1 MSWIESAK
9 ATRGLPGY
17 VSTHVG
23 LLPLVENF
31 RSSDSSTILETTVR
45 WTITPEYLLRQLLS
59 KDQRKIFSK
68 IRRAKCERIFHSVVY
83 ACSYAWQ
90 RIIRYREQRNK
101 RERKDADVYAGGFG
115 PAYSRVTVQPT
126 VTNSPCTPYCPCAFS
141 LLKNGQGVK
150 SSEPKNRGIIYP
162 RTKKVQKVN
171 RIAMSVGAI

>member
-1 MSWIESAK
+1 MLVPTLGNASLDTASKRTKGNER
-9 ATRGLPGY
+9 TR
-17 VSTHVG
+17 T
-23 LLPLVENF
+23 
-31 RSSDSSTILETTVR
+31 
-45 WTITPEYLLRQLLS
+45 
-59 KDQRKIFSK
+59 
-68 IRRAKCERIFHSVVY
+68 
-83 ACSYAWQ
+83 
-90 RIIRYREQRNK
+90 
-101 RERKDADVYAGGFG
+101 YAGGFG